1 MLSLF
6 RQFLGDGWVFKKTP
20 LKKNNHNHH
29 DEMEWLSKEGT
40 GGAPHF
46 GPGLV
51 AAQRLTVSHEH

>member
-29 DEMEWLSKEGT
+29 DEMEWLSKRAQGV
-40 GGAPHF
+40 APTL
-46 GPGLV
+46 GLLLLT
-51 AAQRLTVSHEH
+51 AQRLTVSHDR